1 MSPFARPLRRRG
13 GARAKATRLGLL
25 LERAYPRSED
35 WPIIR
40 VYGVWMR
47 TLPKRVVQNALPVRL
62 ERGTLWVHVTSPVWA
77 QELSFLERDLLEKLK
92 RVPGA
97 AVVRTIRFRVGPLP
111 EVRPLEDPTGP
122 GPAPRAR
129 ARKRVP
135 DLVLD
140 AALSRVGDPDLR
152 EAVERAIEASLGRLP
167 PR

>member
-1 MSPFARPLRRRG
+1 MSSFGRRSRRRG
-13 GARAKATRLGLL
+13 GSRVDGTRLGVL

-40 VYGVWMR
+40 VFGMWMR
-47 TLPKRVVQNALPVRL
+47 ALPKRVVENARPVRL

-97 AVVRTIRFRVGPLP
+97 AAVRTIRFRVGPLP
-111 EVRPLEDPTGP
+111 EVKPLEDPTGP
-122 GPAPRAR
+122 GPSPRAR

-135 DLVLD
+135 DPELD
-140 AALSRVGDPDLR
+140 AALADLGDD
-152 EAVERAIEASLGRLP
+152 AIRDVLEQAIASSLGRLP
-167 PR
+167 GA